1 MAIKGSWDSGDDT
14 YNYEVVQ
21 YKMVDSDHHYTRGA
35 SWDKFDSDDLDW
47 ARISVTKEGGTGE
60 AQIVT
65 FYGPYLD
72 EYGIEEELDAAF
84 DDNDAYGEVV
94 G

>member
-1 MAIKGSWDSGDDT
+1 MLG
-14 YNYEVVQ
+14 
-21 YKMVDSDHHYTRGA
+21 SDHDYQRGA
-35 SWDKFDSDDLDW
+35 TWDKLDSDDLDF

-72 EYGIEEELDAAF
+72 QDDLEHELDAAF

>member
-1 MAIKGSWDSGDDT
+1 VAIRGSWESDSGDE
-14 YNYEVVQ
+14 YRYEVVQ
-21 YKMVDSDHHYTRGA
+21 YRMLGNDHIYERGA
-35 SWDKFDSDDLDW
+35 SWDKLDSDDLDF
-47 ARISVTKEGGTGE
+47 ARISVTREGGSGE

-72 EYGIEEELDAAF
+72 QDDLEHELDAAF
-84 DDNDAYGEVV
+84 RDDNYGEVV

>member
-1 MAIKGSWDSGDDT
+1 LDNDHT
-14 YNYEVVQ
+14 YE
-21 YKMVDSDHHYTRGA
+21 RGA
-35 SWDKFDSDDLDW
+35 SWDKLDSEDLDW

-60 AQIVT
+60 SQIVT

-72 EYGIEEELDAAF
+72 QDDMEHELDAAF
-84 DDNDAYGEVV
+84 DENDAYGEVV